1 MAKENSLKSQIYTA
15 VFQSI
20 ISGEIPTD
28 SIISEKSLVER
39 YHVSKSP
46 VREALVE
53 LCSEGVLRSIPR
65 YGYAVVRLGPRDVR
79 DILAFR
85 AVLEPGCLAGVLEK
99 ITPEQL
105 EELSELDRLCGKE
118 ASPDFWTHWEN
129 NKEFHLRLMACC
141 GNAFAYGSLKKAL
154 DTLTRA
160 YAQFYWDRWEQNAV
174 PTDTRNHAI
183 ILEGIREKD
192 RDKAV
197 KALRADLD
205 DFGMEQR
212 EK

>member
-85 AVLEPGCLAGVLEK
+85 AVLEPGCLAGVLER
-99 ITPEQL
+99 
-105 EELSELDRLCGKE
+105 SRR
-118 ASPDFWTHWEN
+118 SSWRSFRSWTGAAE
-129 NKEFHLRLMACC
+129 KRRRRIFGPTGR
-141 GNAFAYGSLKKAL
+141 
-154 DTLTRA
+154 TTRSS
-160 YAQFYWDRWEQNAV
+160 
-174 PTDTRNHAI
+174 TS
-183 ILEGIREKD
+183 G
-192 RDKAV
+192 
-197 KALRADLD
+197 
-205 DFGMEQR
+205 
-212 EK
+212 